1 MIKLQWGKN
10 IYICY
15 NKKYL
20 HEFIY
25 SHEKCDL
32 IYLRRVS
39 KKVSGELIPFRTQN
53 MATMP
58 LCFEFFRC
66 RVDVLQS

>member
-1 MIKLQWGKN
+1 MLTLQWDKN

-15 NKKYL
+15 DKKYL

-25 SHEKCDL
+25 SHEKCDS

-39 KKVSGELIPFRTQN
+39 KKVGGDYPFKTSDI
-53 MATMP
+53 
-58 LCFEFFRC
+58 
-66 RVDVLQS
+66 V

>member
-1 MIKLQWGKN
+1 MINLQWGKN

-25 SHEKCDL
+25 SHKKCDS

-39 KKVSGELIPFRTQN
+39 KKVGGDFPF
-53 MATMP
+53 
-58 LCFEFFRC
+58 EI
-66 RVDVLQS
+66 

>member
-1 MIKLQWGKN
+1 MLTLQWGKN

-15 NKKYL
+15 DKKYL

-25 SHEKCDL
+25 SHEKCDS

-39 KKVSGELIPFRTQN
+39 KKVGGNYPFKTSDIVQVPN
-53 MATMP
+53 V
-58 LCFEFFRC
+58 FWE
-66 RVDVLQS
+66 

>member
-20 HEFIY
+20 NEFVH
-25 SHEKCDL
+25 SHEKCDSS
-32 IYLRRVS
+32 I
-39 KKVSGELIPFRTQN
+39 
-53 MATMP
+53 
-58 LCFEFFRC
+58 
-66 RVDVLQS
+66 